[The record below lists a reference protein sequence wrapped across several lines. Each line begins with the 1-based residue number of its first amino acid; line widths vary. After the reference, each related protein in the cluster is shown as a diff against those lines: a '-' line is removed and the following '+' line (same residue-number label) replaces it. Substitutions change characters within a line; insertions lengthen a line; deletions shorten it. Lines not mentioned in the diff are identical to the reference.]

1 MKLKRKII
9 YNIIDIWN
17 KYILSTIPI
26 NIYYLKLC
34 KYKSLILILN
44 FIFDFIKFFIN
55 LDFYNP
61 SFIINSIK

>member
-34 KYKSLILILN
+34 KYNFSL
-44 FIFDFIKFFIN
+44 IKFFIN

-61 SFIINSIK
+61 SFIINFIK